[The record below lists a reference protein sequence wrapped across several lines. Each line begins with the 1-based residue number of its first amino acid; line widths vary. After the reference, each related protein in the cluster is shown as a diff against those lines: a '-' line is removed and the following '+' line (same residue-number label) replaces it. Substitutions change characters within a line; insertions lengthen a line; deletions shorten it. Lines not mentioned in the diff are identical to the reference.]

1 MLKLKLKLAAG
12 LIILALLIVF
22 ILQNMTEVSVK
33 FIIAGPVTAPL
44 AYLLCAAVLFGMI
57 LVGIGFITRSFRL
70 KNMQKKVM
78 AQQDA
83 LRQISQNLM
92 VQQAGVSN
100 MRQAAPPLSQ
110 SQGQPQ
116 FASVDG
122 GTGMPRGQGTAY
134 GNNVPPN
141 PQKAN
146 KRKAKR

>member
-22 ILQNMTEVSVK
+22 ILQNMTEVSVR
-33 FIIAGPVTAPL
+33 FLIAGPATVPL

-57 LVGIGFITRSFRL
+57 LVGVGFITRTFRL

-83 LRQISQNLM
+83 LRQISQNLA
-92 VQQAGVSN
+92 VQQAGVN
-100 MRQAAPPLSQ
+100 NVRQAAPPPLQ

-116 FASVDG
+116 FTSING
-122 GTGMPRGQGTAY
+122 GAGMPRDQRAAY
-134 GNNVPPN
+134 GNNAPPN
-141 PQKAN
+141 PQKVN
-146 KRKAKR
+146 RRRAKR